1 MDQVKRQ
8 LEEDREGPELEDIY
22 KEKLAS
28 EIDKISRTL
37 DHGFY
42 EQIKNELPESLDA
55 YFELVDPIQAD
66 SLDL

>member
-28 EIDKISRTL
+28 EIDKIGRTL

>member
-1 MDQVKRQ
+1 M
-8 LEEDREGPELEDIY
+8 EEEIY